1 MKNAI
6 GPLAGCDKEESED
19 SANDDDAASEKK
31 ISSPWVTTLGRL
43 NFPFRSKEERKDESL
58 ALLQI

>member
-19 SANDDDAASEKK
+19 SANDDDAASEKRYHH
-31 ISSPWVTTLGRL
+31 PGFDVTTFE
-43 NFPFRSKEERKDESL
+43 FPSQKQDRKEG
-58 ALLQI
+58 

>member
-19 SANDDDAASEKK
+19 SANDDDAASEKN
-31 ISSPWVTTLGRL
+31 IITLDYDVTTYE
-43 NFPFRSKEERKDESL
+43 FPSQKQDRTEG
-58 ALLQI
+58 